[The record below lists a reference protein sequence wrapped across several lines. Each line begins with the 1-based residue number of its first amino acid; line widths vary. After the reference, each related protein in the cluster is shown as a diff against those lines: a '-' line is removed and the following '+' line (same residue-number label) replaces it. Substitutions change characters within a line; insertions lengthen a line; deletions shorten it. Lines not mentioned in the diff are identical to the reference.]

1 MISRHSGDERVAL
14 LSLSHNQFFKFN
26 LRITLLSVLFRLSVS
41 RAVVAVLQRDSRD
54 PRSTR
59 AQRRVNVPAL
69 GYKMH

>member
-41 RAVVAVLQRDSRD
+41 RAVVAVLQRETRA
-54 PRSTR
+54 PR